1 MKLLTNPWFYIPL
14 SIVTVTLAT
23 MSAIELV
30 KKNKKSIPTEL
41 ADSGQI
47 IDSLYTNDFLGWQFV
62 IPKGYG
68 ILSSKLREDRIKK
81 ASRGNYDPNSS
92 IKLLGLKSRENESS
106 SLTNSL
112 DVRSYFPEIEKPNDW
127 FNMAKELL
135 DKQLK
140 NSGTAINGTKAKL
153 LIDETNF
160 EIADFTFT
168 QNNNLIYHQKMIF
181 KSYEDY
187 ILTRTSSS
195 FATRML
201 LSKHLQCINAD
212 MNT

>member
-14 SIVTVTLAT
+14 SIVTLTLAT

-47 IDSLYTNDFLGWQFV
+47 IDSLYTNDYLGWQFI

-81 ASRGNYDPNSS
+81 AYGGNYDSNSS

-106 SLTNSL
+106 SLTSSL
-112 DVRSYFPEIEKPNDW
+112 DIRSYFPEIEKPDDW

-153 LIDETNF
+153 IIDETNF

-181 KSYEDY
+181 KFYEDY
-187 ILTRTSSS
+187 ILTITISSDNQDDLTEL
-195 FATRML
+195 F
-201 LSKHLQCINAD
+201 KHLKKSKFNR
-212 MNT
+212 